1 MPWYN
6 RYFFHIFYGTIT
18 AILATSSIQLTKS
31 IKQSKSKR
39 PVQQKQYKDSI

>member
-6 RYFFHIFYGTIT
+6 KYFFPIFYGTLV
-18 AILATSSIQLTKS
+18 AILTNSSIQLTKS

-39 PVQQKQYKDSI
+39 PVQQRQYKDSI

>member
-6 RYFFHIFYGTIT
+6 RYFFPMFYGTIA
-18 AILATSSIQLTKS
+18 AILANSSIQLTKS

-39 PVQQKQYKDSI
+39 PVQQRQYKDSI